1 MRLPKF
7 IIGEVY
13 SDRMT
18 VHRKPKRS
26 DAQARREIILGAAED
41 VFARLGPDAPL
52 DEICKASGVGRAT
65 LYRNY
70 PNRAALA
77 EGLFERNMVRL
88 EESAASLSGDP
99 DSLFLLLEQVLDIKV
114 KSSSLYLA
122 HKDKRGYDPELRR
135 RFRDLVE
142 IALSRAKTVGRVR
155 PDSDIRNDRA
165 CLRYDGGSLELQDL
179 RGAPSDK
186 GRCASH
192 LPGRYPPA
200 QRHAL
205 MAPPH

>member
-1 MRLPKF
+1 
-7 IIGEVY
+7 
-13 SDRMT
+13 MT

-99 DSLFLLLEQVLDIKV
+99 NSLFLLLEQVLDIKV

-142 IALSRAKTVGRVR
+142 IALSRAKAVGRVR
-155 PDSDIRNDRA
+155 PDLTFETIELAFDMMAGALNSRTFEERLQIKNDVLRICLDGIR
-165 CLRYDGGSLELQDL
+165 
-179 RGAPSDK
+179 
-186 GRCASH
+186 
-192 LPGRYPPA
+192 LPNVTP
-200 QRHAL
+200 
-205 MAPPH
+205 